1 MAGDTTNLEKQAGQA
16 AARNLGRVVRKTL
29 KQHFSKD
36 TGRMFRTNATAKMRH
51 GSLDRIEIRSPYYSF
66 IQHYGFS
73 RSYKSGK
80 THQSSGTD
88 HFNEALNN
96 TSIIEELA
104 DKIAAIRIDNV
115 TSIIKF

>member
-1 MAGDTTNLEKQAGQA
+1 MADITQLEKKAGQN
-16 AARNLGRVVRKTL
+16 AARSLGRVFRRTL

-36 TGRMFRTNATAKMRH
+36 SGRMFRTSASAKMKY

-73 RSYKSGK
+73 RTYKSGK
-80 THQSSGTD
+80 THKSEGTD
-88 HFNEALNN
+88 HFNEAMNK
-96 TSIIEELA
+96 TSVVDKLA
-104 DKIAAIRIDNV
+104 DEIAQIRIDNI